1 MATLRHVGS
10 TFRTGLPESL
20 VTLWRFLR
28 PWKVTDQGVFGMK
41 VDGSVVVVTG
51 GTGLLG
57 QSVSRVLR
65 AAGAQVLAVGRQD
78 FDLRQHRQ
86 VYDMLRSI
94 RPDAVVHLAAN
105 RHGAAESVL
114 SHYDNVIMG
123 VELLEGCRRQRVGK
137 VLLAERSCAF
147 PAVTTG
153 RLDQVAADPDTDLDA
168 AAHQMLRTHLDVY
181 RQSARLN
188 VSSLALT
195 NVYDASPGYSP
206 ELGVAVRTMLAAFRA
221 GGDEVRLA
229 ASASSMTEF
238 LHITDAARAVRDAL
252 EADQPDGVADSGGR
266 GVTLAEVAA
275 ITAEV
280 SGFRGRITW
289 MGEPDGQRPS
299 TRNEAMRDFV
309 EWCATARETAQI
321 CA

>member
-1 MATLRHVGS
+1 
-10 TFRTGLPESL
+10 
-20 VTLWRFLR
+20 
-28 PWKVTDQGVFGMK
+28 MK

-65 AAGAQVLAVGRQD
+65 VAGAQVLAVGRQD

-105 RHGAAESVL
+105 RHDPAESVL

-137 VLLAERSCAF
+137 VLLAERSCEF
-147 PAVTTG
+147 PKVTTG
-153 RLDQVAADPDTDLDA
+153 QIERVTANPDTDVDA

-181 RQSARLN
+181 RQSAGLDA
-188 VSSLALT
+188 SSLALT

-206 ELGVAVRTMLAAFRA
+206 ELAATVRTMLDAFR
-221 GGDEVRLA
+221 GGTDEVRLSA
-229 ASASSMTEF
+229 TASPRTQV
-238 LHITDAARAVRDAL
+238 LHVTDAARCVRDAL
-252 EADQPDGVADSGGR
+252 EADQPDGVADSGTR
-266 GVTLAEVAA
+266 AVTLAEIAA
-275 ITAEV
+275 ITADCV
-280 SGFRGRITW
+280 GFTGTITW
-289 MGEPDGQRPS
+289 AGEPDLDRLPAP
-299 TRNEAMRDFV
+299 RNDAMRDFV
-309 EWCATARETAQI
+309 EWCATSWESAQI

>member
-1 MATLRHVGS
+1 MAFS
-10 TFRTGLPESL
+10 
-20 VTLWRFLR
+20 VTLEL
-28 PWKVTDQGVFGMK
+28 TDQGVFGMK

-94 RPDAVVHLAAN
+94 HPDAVVHLAAN
-105 RHGAAESVL
+105 RHGTAESVL

-147 PAVTTG
+147 PRVTTG
-153 RLDQVAADPDTDLDA
+153 QLEHVSADPDTDVDA

-181 RQSARLN
+181 RQSARLD

-206 ELGVAVRTMLAAFRA
+206 ELAAAVRTMLDAFRQ
-221 GGDEVRLA
+221 GHDTVRLT
-229 ASASSMTEF
+229 ASAPLSTEF
-238 LHITDAARAVRDAL
+238 LHLTDAARAVRDAL

-266 GVTLAEVAA
+266 GVTLADVAA

-280 SGFRGRITW
+280 TGFHGTISWT
-289 MGEPDGQRPS
+289 GETVQERLPAP
-299 TRNEAMRDFV
+299 RNEAMRDFV
-309 EWCATARETAQI
+309 EWCATARESVQI

>member
-1 MATLRHVGS
+1 M
-10 TFRTGLPESL
+10 
-20 VTLWRFLR
+20 
-28 PWKVTDQGVFGMK
+28 GVFGMK

-65 AAGAQVLAVGRQD
+65 VAGAQVLAVGRQD

-105 RHGAAESVL
+105 RHDPAESVL

-137 VLLAERSCAF
+137 VLLAERSCEF
-147 PAVTTG
+147 PKVTTG
-153 RLDQVAADPDTDLDA
+153 QIERVTANPDTDVDA

-181 RQSARLN
+181 RQSAGLDA
-188 VSSLALT
+188 SSLALT

-206 ELGVAVRTMLAAFRA
+206 ELAATVRTMLDAFR
-221 GGDEVRLA
+221 GGTDEVRLSA
-229 ASASSMTEF
+229 TASPRTQV
-238 LHITDAARAVRDAL
+238 LHVTDAARCVRDAL
-252 EADQPDGVADSGGR
+252 EADQPDGVADSGTR
-266 GVTLAEVAA
+266 GVTLAEIAA
-275 ITAEV
+275 ITADCV
-280 SGFRGRITW
+280 GFTGTITW
-289 MGEPDGQRPS
+289 AGEPDLDRLPAP
-299 TRNEAMRDFV
+299 RNDAMRDFV
-309 EWCATARETAQI
+309 EWCASSWESAQI

>member
-1 MATLRHVGS
+1 
-10 TFRTGLPESL
+10 
-20 VTLWRFLR
+20 
-28 PWKVTDQGVFGMK
+28 VTDQGVIGMK

-65 AAGAQVLAVGRQD
+65 AAGAQVLAVGRRD

-105 RHGAAESVL
+105 RHGAGESVL

-147 PAVTTG
+147 PVVTPDDI
-153 RLDQVAADPDTDLDA
+153 DQVAVSGGTDRDAHDDVNSATDARLDADADLDA

-181 RQSARLN
+181 RQSAGLD
-188 VSSLALT
+188 VSALALT

-206 ELGVAVRTMLAAFRA
+206 ELSAAVDVMLAAVRSA
-221 GGDEVRLA
+221 MADGRSQVRLRTTG
-229 ASASSMTEF
+229 SPTTEL
-238 LHITDAARAVRDAL
+238 LHVNDAAHLVRAAL
-252 EADQPDGVADSGGR
+252 ETDEPEPSLR
-266 GVTLAEVAA
+266 RSVTLAEVGALVATHTGYRGSVAWSPAVDLHGPADSAA
-275 ITAEV
+275 LE
-280 SGFRGRITW
+280 S
-289 MGEPDGQRPS
+289 
-299 TRNEAMRDFV
+299 MRDFV
-309 EWCATARETAQI
+309 DWYARTGAGAGTATAA
-321 CA
+321 

>member
-1 MATLRHVGS
+1 
-10 TFRTGLPESL
+10 
-20 VTLWRFLR
+20 
-28 PWKVTDQGVFGMK
+28 MK

-94 RPDAVVHLAAN
+94 RPDAVVHLATN
-105 RHGAAESVL
+105 RHGTAESVL

-123 VELLEGCRRQRVGK
+123 VELLEGCRRQRVSK

-147 PAVTTG
+147 PTVTTG
-153 RLDQVAADPDTDLDA
+153 QVERVAVDPDTDLDA

-181 RQSARLN
+181 RHSAGLD

-206 ELGVAVRTMLAAFRA
+206 ELGAAVDAMLAAFRSA
-221 GGDEVRLA
+221 VADGSDQVRLA
-229 ASASSMTEF
+229 ASASPLTQV
-238 LHITDAARAVRDAL
+238 LHVTDAARCVRDAL
-252 EADQPDGVADSGGR
+252 EGDQPDGVADSGTR
-266 GVTLAEVAA
+266 GVTFAEIAT
-275 ITAEV
+275 ITAECV
-280 SGFRGRITW
+280 GFNGAITW
-289 MGEPDGQRPS
+289 TGDTDLGELPAPRSD
-299 TRNEAMRDFV
+299 AMRDFV
-309 EWCATARETAQI
+309 EWCATTAESAQI

>member
-1 MATLRHVGS
+1 M
-10 TFRTGLPESL
+10 
-20 VTLWRFLR
+20 
-28 PWKVTDQGVFGMK
+28 GVFGMK

-65 AAGAQVLAVGRQD
+65 VAGAQVLAVGRQD

-105 RHGAAESVL
+105 RHDPAESVL

-137 VLLAERSCAF
+137 VLLAERSCEF
-147 PAVTTG
+147 PKVTTG
-153 RLDQVAADPDTDLDA
+153 QIERVTANPDTDVDA

-181 RQSARLN
+181 RQSAGLDA
-188 VSSLALT
+188 SSLALT

-206 ELGVAVRTMLAAFRA
+206 ELAVTVHTMLDAFR
-221 GGDEVRLA
+221 GGTDEVRLSA
-229 ASASSMTEF
+229 TASPRTQV
-238 LHITDAARAVRDAL
+238 LHVTDAARCVRDAL
-252 EADQPDGVADSGGR
+252 EADQPDGVADSGTR
-266 GVTLAEVAA
+266 GVTLAEIAA
-275 ITAEV
+275 ITADCV
-280 SGFRGRITW
+280 GFTGTITW
-289 MGEPDGQRPS
+289 AGEPDLDRLPAPG
-299 TRNEAMRDFV
+299 NDAMRDFV
-309 EWCATARETAQI
+309 EWCASSRESAQI